1 MEFKNRKCGTQSTK
15 HDFDINP
22 NMSVILLNENKLNFL
37 FLKII
42 RIFKHNAVVIQ
53 LQEKYL
59 KHKNVEDLR
68 EKAQKKIENN
78 AA

>member
-42 RIFKHNAVVIQ
+42 RIFKHNAVVSQ

-59 KHKNVEDLR
+59 TSTSCRRFEGKGIEKN
-68 EKAQKKIENN
+68 
-78 AA
+78 

>member
-1 MEFKNRKCGTQSTK
+1 
-15 HDFDINP
+15 
-22 NMSVILLNENKLNFL
+22 MSVILLNENKLNFL

-42 RIFKHNAVVIQ
+42 RIFKHNAVVSQ

-68 EKAQKKIENN
+68 EKA
-78 AA
+78 